1 MLTAKKHVSS
11 SDGNISVGLKIFWL
25 TNVYVDCKENTFLFC
40 LYVEISIA
48 WDVRMVDIVSD
59 CVQNAGIALLLNNV
73 KNVEIALF
81 VVLMISNEQHCIW
94 CFAMRCL
101 MIESKI
107 ALLKCWHCYNFFLCQ
122 LSTSTLI
129 SLHFL
134 NCKYPNF
141 GFWNILFLPWKSL
154 TFNLNRAVLRALI
167 YCW

>member
-1 MLTAKKHVSS
+1 MLKLHC
-11 SDGNISVGLKIFWL
+11 L
-25 TNVYVDCKENTFLFC
+25 LFC
-40 LYVEISIA
+40 WYLKMYIAILYNMS
-48 WDVRMVDIVSD
+48 RSRL
-59 CVQNAGIALLLNNV
+59 QLNV
-73 KNVEIALF
+73 KTLMLPKHWCFNAKNVDFAYI

-167 YCW
+167 YCWYS